1 MKRRLDCTCIAKL
14 ERDEF
19 VGIRSKNGEPQI
31 SFPLGYFKDDKELQ
45 STPEDALRA
54 CILNLFDVLSDEMLS
69 NANRASQLSD
79 FPSEESDDRFP
90 MRAYIDVL
98 RNYLEFGFYRERET
112 ELKRGAHG
120 KIHWGRTIKT
130 TRPMASGHNVIYLNP
145 LARHIDYNENE
156 LITQIHKFC
165 VRDAV
170 QRLGFIFGI
179 DASEEP
185 VIDFDAELFLSV
197 LHAKIARTFND
208 RNLQLFGNLQKIVK
222 YLSGEKVRNPSDQND
237 FFFGVEKFETVWEAM
252 LDRIFG
258 NLNPGESKEDFYPHC
273 YWEFEKPHEDAERT
287 TEDADKKNTMRPD
300 TIMRQKDSSG
310 ADEIFVLD
318 AKFYTRGVAPKEG
331 TLPPSDS
338 ITKQIVYAEYI
349 EIEEKKFGVDGSH
362 IYNAFLLPYSAE
374 SASENSNPYKMKYFG
389 HAYGDWKNGPDSK
402 NSRPYHKIA
411 GIYLDVK
418 AVMGNYH
425 SSPEAQ
431 RTLAEEVRKRPT

>member
-1 MKRRLDCTCIAKL
+1 MKRLLDCTCIAKL
-14 ERDEF
+14 EGDEF
-19 VGIRSKNGEPQI
+19 VGIRSKNGETQI

-45 STPEDALRA
+45 STPEDALQA
-54 CILNLFDVLSDEMLS
+54 CILNLFDVLADETLS

-79 FPSEESDDRFP
+79 SPSEESDDRFP

-112 ELKRGAHG
+112 GLKRGAHG

-130 TRPMASGHNVIYLNP
+130 TRPMVSGHNVIYLNP

-170 QRLGFIFGI
+170 QRLGFIFGL
-179 DASEEP
+179 DTSEEP

-197 LHAKIARTFND
+197 LHAKISKTFND
-208 RNLQLFGNLQKIVK
+208 RNLQLFGDLQKIVT
-222 YLSGEKVRNPSDQND
+222 YLSGEKVRDSSDQND

-258 NLNPGESKEDFYPHC
+258 NLNPGESKEDFNPHC
-273 YWEFEKPHEDAERT
+273 HWKFENTNEDY
-287 TEDADKKNTMRPD
+287 TMRPD

-318 AKFYTRGVAPKEG
+318 AKFYTRGVVNEG
-331 TLPPSDS
+331 TLPSSGS

-349 EIEEKKFGVDGSH
+349 EIKEKKIGVDGSY

-374 SASENSNPYKMKYFG
+374 SASENSNPYKMKRFG
-389 HAYGDWKNGPDSK
+389 YAYGDWKNFQDSK

-418 AVMGNYH
+418 AVMENYH

-431 RTLAEEVRKRPT
+431 RALAEEVRKNYH